1 MVSARVFHLIAALG
15 CLAAVACGP
24 GLCHVVVA
32 QAGAASSPQPSNP
45 QANEPSTPDDLLSR
59 DQVWSDPDI
68 PVLGNPEGDLTIVEY
83 FDYQCPVCKQVH
95 PDLMRVIAEDGKVR
109 LVSRNWPIF
118 GTLST
123 YAARMALAA
132 RYQGK
137 YVQAHEALFT
147 AKLRLTEAV
156 SRQLLAAAG
165 VDTMR
170 AARDLDANRAAI
182 DAVLARNHTQ
192 AVAFGFLGTP
202 AFIVGKYRVNVGLS
216 AENFKRVIADAR
228 ASEKQP

>member
-1 MVSARVFHLIAALG
+1 MISARVVHLIAALG
-15 CLAAVACGP
+15 CLAAVACGA
-24 GLCHVVVA
+24 GLRHVAAA
-32 QAGAASSPQPSNP
+32 QVGAAPGAQPSTPQP
-45 QANEPSTPDDLLSR
+45 NEPSTPDNPLSR
-59 DQVWSDPDI
+59 DDVWNDPEI
-68 PVLGNPEGDLTIVEY
+68 PVLGNPAGDLTIVEY

-95 PDLMRVIAEDGKVR
+95 PDLMRVIAQDGKVR

-118 GTLST
+118 GALSG

-132 RYQGK
+132 KYQGK

-147 AKLRLTEAV
+147 AKRRLTEPIA
-156 SRQLLAAAG
+156 RQLLAAAG

-182 DAVLARNHTQ
+182 DAVLARNQSQ

-202 AFIVGKYRVNVGLS
+202 AFIVGKFRVNVGLS

-228 ASEKQP
+228 AAEKQ

>member
-1 MVSARVFHLIAALG
+1 MIPTRLVHLIAALG
-15 CLAAVACGP
+15 CLAAVACGT
-24 GLCHVVVA
+24 GLRHVAAA
-32 QAGAASSPQPSNP
+32 QVGAAPGAQPSNP
-45 QANEPSTPDDLLSR
+45 QANEPSTPDDPLSR
-59 DQVWSDPDI
+59 DRVWNDPDI
-68 PVLGNPEGDLTIVEY
+68 PALGNPAGDLTIVEY

-118 GTLST
+118 GAVSAH
-123 YAARMALAA
+123 AARMALAA
-132 RYQGK
+132 KYQGK

-147 AKLRLTEAV
+147 AKRRLSETVA
-156 SRQLLAAAG
+156 RQLLDAAG

-170 AARDLDANRAAI
+170 AARDLAANRAAI
-182 DAVLARNHTQ
+182 DAVLARNQAQ

-202 AFIVGKYRVNVGLS
+202 AFVVGKFRVNVGLS

-228 ASEKQP
+228 AAEKQP